1 MGDTKPDLR
10 TEVVAVGDPRAEMLA
25 ILRHYYRA
33 VKDGRIT
40 GLMVIAELPEGAYA
54 AAEAKVSST
63 ENLSERLGRLW
74 QLGLDMREAA
84 REDDEG

>member
-1 MGDTKPDLR
+1 MGDTRPDLH

-25 ILRHYYRA
+25 ILRDFYRK

-40 GLMVIAELPEGAYA
+40 GLLVIAELPEGAYA
-54 AAEAKVSST
+54 AAEAKASST
-63 ENLSERLGRLW
+63 SNLSERLGRLW

-84 REDDEG
+84 SEDDEG